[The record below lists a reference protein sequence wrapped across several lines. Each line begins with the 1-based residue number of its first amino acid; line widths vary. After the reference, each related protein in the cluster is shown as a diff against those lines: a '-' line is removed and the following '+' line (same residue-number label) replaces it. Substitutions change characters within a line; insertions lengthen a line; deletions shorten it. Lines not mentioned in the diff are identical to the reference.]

1 MNKSV
6 LKLFVLFFGYLLVSS
21 GLFAQE
27 DPSVDTI
34 FRSVVLIRS
43 EGFSTENKTQ
53 PWMKKNLSTGLGSGL
68 VISKNTILTNAH
80 VVMDAKQI
88 MVRTGASKKEYP
100 ANVKFIGYD
109 CDLALLEVT
118 EPGFAENT
126 GTLRFAEVYPGL
138 GSDLLVLGYPNGQEN
153 LTVEKGSVLRL
164 EKNRYSFSGLDFRNV
179 IKINAN
185 ILPGNSGGPAVQDGK
200 VVGLVFQISKV
211 GRDVAYLIPNDI
223 IQHFLTDVI
232 DGKYDGFPS
241 LGFTFQS
248 GAPISLKQVLKI
260 PSEESGVFLNRV
272 YPNSTFSSTLKE
284 KDFLVSLDGLSIT
297 ADGELKQQG
306 VPIPLIDYIESKQLG
321 NKISFELY
329 RSGKKYQAE
338 ATLQK
343 NFSLDLYREVSDNY
357 HQEAGLVFQPISR
370 SFFNSEDG
378 DLDSSL
384 KYHYSYFIQDILYRY
399 TNRDIVLSFIFEDPE
414 NAKYKKYKFKV
425 LESLN
430 GVVPKDLNDLKKIWK
445 ENAKGFIVL
454 RFRGM
459 DLPIV
464 LNQESI
470 TGINIRVKKRYG
482 AGYEE

>member
-1 MNKSV
+1 MNKSFSIH
-6 LKLFVLFFGYLLVSS
+6 LILFFSCIFVA
-21 GLFAQE
+21 GLSAQE

-43 EGFSTENKTQ
+43 EGFATENKIQ

-80 VVMDAKQI
+80 VVMDAKRI
-88 MVRTGASKKEYP
+88 TVRTGASKKEYS

-118 EPGFAENT
+118 EQGFAENT
-126 GTLRFAEVYPGL
+126 GSLSFAEAYPAL
-138 GSDLLVLGYPNGQEN
+138 GSDLLVLGFPNGQEN

-179 IKINAN
+179 IKINSN

-248 GAPISLKQVLKI
+248 GSPVSLKQVLKI
-260 PSEESGVFLNRV
+260 PVEESGIFLNRV
-272 YPNSTFSSTLKE
+272 YPNSTFSNTLKE
-284 KDFLVSLDGLSIT
+284 KDFLVSLDGLSVT

-306 VPIPLIDYIESKQLG
+306 VMVSLVDYIESKQLG

-343 NFSLDLYREVSDNY
+343 NFSLDLYREVTDNY
-357 HQEAGLVFQPISR
+357 LQEAGLVFQPVSR

-399 TNRDIVLSFIFEDPE
+399 TNRDIVLSFIFEDSE
-414 NAKYKKYKFKV
+414 TAKYKKYKFKV

-430 GVVPKDLNDLKKIWK
+430 GIVPKDLNDLKKIWK
-445 ENAKGFIVL
+445 DNAKTFIVL

-459 DLPIV
+459 DLPII
-464 LNQESI
+464 LNPESVN
-470 TGINIRVKKRYG
+470 GINVRVKKRYG